1 MAFNNSSSSNQSQQL
16 KQGGTIE
23 EEMNS
28 QQKKN
33 NLIILVDK
41 DSNDKLDELFQNT
54 LSNKTTL
61 HKPFKMRN
69 LPASF
74 FQPPSSGSKSPSV
87 SHSRENSADSAF
99 GSGTTIGIGSN
110 NPTQNPIPSNHTIAP
125 AIPSGLTIHHSRA
138 HSSPA
143 SLGKLP
149 LNINLN
155 LSALT
160 LGSATPTNS
169 PNSTASSGNANTTNK
184 IAQAQQQ
191 TAAAVATSNTNSN
204 ASALIASSN
213 NQGCNNNLP
222 QNIMD
227 KNMQHIHARARSYD
241 IPSLQQQLHFGD
253 LPPGWEQAKTNDGKI
268 YYIKY
273 VLGIS
278 NKIFLVIS

>member
-1 MAFNNSSSSNQSQQL
+1 MAFNNSSSSTQSQQL
-16 KQGGTIE
+16 KQGTIE
-23 EEMNS
+23 EDMNAQ

-41 DSNDKLDELFQNT
+41 DSNDQLDELFQNT
-54 LSNKTTL
+54 LNNKTAL
-61 HKPFKMRN
+61 YKPFKQRN

-99 GSGTTIGIGSN
+99 GSGTTILGSN
-110 NPTQNPIPSNHTIAP
+110 NATQNAIPSNHTIAP
-125 AIPSGLTIHHSRA
+125 AIASGLPIHHSRA

-160 LGSATPTNS
+160 IGSATPTNS
-169 PNSTASSGNANTTNK
+169 PSSSGSSGNANNSANTSNK
-184 IAQAQQQ
+184 IALQQ
-191 TAAAVATSNTNSN
+191 TATTNTNSN
-204 ASALIASSN
+204 ALNNNTSALIS

-222 QNIMD
+222 QNILD

-253 LPPGWEQAKTNDGKI
+253 LPPGWEQAKTHDGKI
-268 YYIKY
+268 YYIK
-273 VLGIS
+273 
-278 NKIFLVIS
+278 